1 MSEVSFSLLKSLF
14 EQEIIPFI
22 RVMLYQLIK
31 STLDTPISLNK
42 APEMMVV
49 KRATLKKRCQRGD
62 FPYKKVGNVY
72 YISTIDVNLYLNHGI
87 EVLKKF
93 NSLTNKYGDL

>member
-1 MSEVSFSLLKSLF
+1 MSEVSFSLLKALF

-42 APEMMVV
+42 AAEMMGV

-72 YISTIDVNLYLNHGI
+72 YISTIDVNLYLNQGV
-87 EVLKKF
+87 EVLKKY

>member
-22 RVMLYQLIK
+22 RIMLYQLLK
-31 STLDTPISLNK
+31 ATLDTPISLNK
-42 APEMMVV
+42 AAEMMGV

-87 EVLKKF
+87 EVLKKY

>member
-42 APEMMVV
+42 AAEMMGV

>member
-22 RVMLYQLIK
+22 RIMLYQLLK
-31 STLDTPISLNK
+31 ATLDTPISLNK
-42 APEMMVV
+42 AAEMMGV

-62 FPYKKVGNVY
+62 FPYKEVGNVY
-72 YISTIDVNLYLNHGI
+72 YISTIDVNLYLNQGI
-87 EVLKKF
+87 EVLKKY
-93 NSLTNKYGDL
+93 NSLTNKYDDL

>member
-22 RVMLYQLIK
+22 RIMLYQLLK
-31 STLDTPISLNK
+31 ATLDTPISLNK
-42 APEMMVV
+42 AAEMMGV

-72 YISTIDVNLYLNHGI
+72 YISTIDVNLYLNQGI

>member
-22 RVMLYQLIK
+22 RIMLYQLLK
-31 STLDTPISLNK
+31 ATLDTPISLNK
-42 APEMMVV
+42 AAEMMGV

>member
-1 MSEVSFSLLKSLF
+1 MSDVSFSLLKALF
-14 EQEIIPFI
+14 EQEIIAFI

-42 APEMMVV
+42 AAEMMGV

-72 YISTIDVNLYLNHGI
+72 YISTIDVNLYLNQGI
-87 EVLKKF
+87 EVLKKY

>member
-1 MSEVSFSLLKSLF
+1 
-14 EQEIIPFI
+14 
-22 RVMLYQLIK
+22 MLYQLLK
-31 STLDTPISLNK
+31 ATLDTPISLNK
-42 APEMMVV
+42 AAEMMGV

>member
-1 MSEVSFSLLKSLF
+1 MG
-14 EQEIIPFI
+14 
-22 RVMLYQLIK
+22 IK

-42 APEMMVV
+42 AAEMMGV

-72 YISTIDVNLYLNHGI
+72 YISTIDVNLYLNQGI
-87 EVLKKF
+87 EVLKKY

>member
-22 RVMLYQLIK
+22 RIMLYQLLK
-31 STLDTPISLNK
+31 ATLDTPISLNQ
-42 APEMMVV
+42 AAEMMGV

>member
-22 RVMLYQLIK
+22 RIMLYQLLK
-31 STLDTPISLNK
+31 ATLDTPISLNK
-42 APEMMVV
+42 AAEMMGV

-72 YISTIDVNLYLNHGI
+72 YISTIDVNLYLNQGI
-87 EVLKKF
+87 EVLKKY

>member
-1 MSEVSFSLLKSLF
+1 MSDVSFSLLKSLF

-22 RVMLYQLIK
+22 RVMLYQLLK
-31 STLDTPISLNK
+31 ATLDTPISLNK
-42 APEMMVV
+42 AAEMMGV

>member
-1 MSEVSFSLLKSLF
+1 MSEVSFSLLKSSF

-22 RVMLYQLIK
+22 RIMLYQLLK
-31 STLDTPISLNK
+31 ATLDTPISLNK
-42 APEMMVV
+42 AAEMMGV

>member
-1 MSEVSFSLLKSLF
+1 MSDVSFSILKVLF

-31 STLDTPISLNK
+31 ATLDTPISLNK
-42 APEMMVV
+42 AAEMMGV

-72 YISTIDVNLYLNHGI
+72 YISTIDVNLYLNQGI
-87 EVLKKF
+87 EVLKKY
-93 NSLTNKYGDL
+93 NSLTNKYGDF

>member
-42 APEMMVV
+42 AAEMMGV

-72 YISTIDVNLYLNHGI
+72 YISTIDVNLYLNQGI
-87 EVLKKF
+87 EVLKKY

>member
-1 MSEVSFSLLKSLF
+1 MSEVSFSLLKALF
-14 EQEIIPFI
+14 EREIIPFI

-31 STLDTPISLNK
+31 FTLDTPISLNK
-42 APEMMVV
+42 AAEMMGV

-87 EVLKKF
+87 EVLKKY
-93 NSLTNKYGDL
+93 NSLTNKYGDI

>member
-22 RVMLYQLIK
+22 RIMLNQLLK
-31 STLDTPISLNK
+31 ATLDTPISLNK
-42 APEMMVV
+42 AAEMMGV